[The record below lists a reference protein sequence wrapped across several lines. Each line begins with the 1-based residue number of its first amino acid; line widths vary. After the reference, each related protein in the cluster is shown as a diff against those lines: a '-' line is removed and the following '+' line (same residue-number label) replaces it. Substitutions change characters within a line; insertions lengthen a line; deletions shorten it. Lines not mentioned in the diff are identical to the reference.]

1 MVVSECTGIFIES
14 LCADTSNILTSA
26 NLVGSLQDGLTDNV
40 GASNFPVLLF
50 LAYQY
55 TIILFT
61 YSCRLKCVFP
71 MVELSVAWMAN
82 LISSMIWLL

>member
-14 LCADTSNILTSA
+14 LCADTSTILTSA
-26 NLVGSLQDGLTDNV
+26 NLVGSLQDGLTDNFKV
-40 GASNFPVLLF
+40 GASNFPVHLF
-50 LAYQY
+50 LAYQH

-71 MVELSVAWMAN
+71 MVEWSVAWIAN
-82 LISSMIWLL
+82 LI